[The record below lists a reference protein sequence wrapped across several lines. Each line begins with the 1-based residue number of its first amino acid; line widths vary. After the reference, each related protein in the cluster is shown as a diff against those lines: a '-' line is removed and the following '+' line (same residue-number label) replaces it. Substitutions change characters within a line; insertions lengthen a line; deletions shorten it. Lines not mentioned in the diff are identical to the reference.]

1 MNSSQNNVKYIYKI
15 FSGWSN
21 GREVVKLWEIVLRKR
36 ANRLIN
42 TTKEIASTAT
52 KETDSITTNDVE
64 MAFVEM
70 LAGRRP
76 KLSQL
81 EELKKLNK
89 MLRNSVRI
97 LQKGTFSLE

>member
-1 MNSSQNNVKYIYKI
+1 MLFEQVNSSQNNVKYIYKT

-21 GREVVKLWEIVLRKR
+21 GREVVKLWEVVLRKR
-36 ANRLIN
+36 ANRVISVAE
-42 TTKEIASTAT
+42 EIATIKA
-52 KETDSITTNDVE
+52 EDVE
-64 MAFVEM
+64 RAFIEM

>member
-1 MNSSQNNVKYIYKI
+1 
-15 FSGWSN
+15 
-21 GREVVKLWEIVLRKR
+21 
-36 ANRLIN
+36 
-42 TTKEIASTAT
+42 
-52 KETDSITTNDVE
+52 
-64 MAFVEM
+64 M